1 MLKELIKSKKLIWQ
15 LSKNDFKSKFAGSFF
30 GILWAFVQP
39 IVTVIVY
46 WIVFDKALN
55 VGTQGTKEGLQAP
68 FVLWLS
74 AGIVPWFY
82 FSEVLSQGTGC
93 LREYSYLVQKV
104 VFQIR
109 VLPVVKVVSS
119 LFVHAFFVVFTII
132 LCMFYGFKPSLYMLQ
147 VFYYSFALMVLVL
160 GLIYATSAVVVFF
173 KDLTQVIAILLQVW
187 IWATPIMW
195 NIDSPAISDKL
206 DGVLGIIIRA
216 NPVYYISN
224 GYRDALIGNV
234 WFWERPGLTVYYW
247 ILTVVI
253 FLLGTKVFKK
263 LQPQFADVI

>member
-1 MLKELIKSKKLIWQ
+1 
-15 LSKNDFKSKFAGSFF
+15 
-30 GILWAFVQP
+30 
-39 IVTVIVY
+39 
-46 WIVFDKALN
+46 
-55 VGTQGTKEGLQAP
+55 
-68 FVLWLS
+68 
-74 AGIVPWFY
+74 
-82 FSEVLSQGTGC
+82 
-93 LREYSYLVQKV
+93 
-104 VFQIR
+104 
-109 VLPVVKVVSS
+109 
-119 LFVHAFFVVFTII
+119 
-132 LCMFYGFKPSLYMLQ
+132 MLQ

-206 DGVLGIIIRA
+206 DGILGIIIRA

-234 WFWERPGLTVYYW
+234 WFWERPGLTIYYW
-247 ILTVVI
+247 VLTIIILGI
-253 FLLGTKVFKK
+253 GTKVFKK